1 MARHLKL
8 KYPCPFQ
15 PDLPKAFY
23 LKRAIIGEEP
33 YMRWIRDLL
42 AFFYN
47 VRKSFESLQSW
58 SKEIIAAGEPEEK
71 EYEMGEWAEKVS
83 RQETLYPIA
92 KNAETAIERLKY
104 AEHLLW
110 RCYSSALIH
119 CEIKHERKQKN
130 ALELIPV
137 LLEILGGG
145 NESSRGHDSAEFGE
159 GEEQ

>member
-1 MARHLKL
+1 MARNLKL

-47 VRKSFESLQSW
+47 SRKSFESLQSW
-58 SKEIIAAGEPEEK
+58 SKEIVEAGEPEEK
-71 EYEMGEWAEKVS
+71 EYKTGEWADKVS
-83 RQETLYPIA
+83 RQEVLYPIA
-92 KNAETAIERLKY
+92 KNAETAIERLTY

-145 NESSRGHDSAEFGE
+145 NESSREHDSAELGE
-159 GEEQ
+159 SKEQ

>member
-1 MARHLKL
+1 
-8 KYPCPFQ
+8 
-15 PDLPKAFY
+15 
-23 LKRAIIGEEP
+23 
-33 YMRWIRDLL
+33 MRWIRDLL

-47 VRKSFESLQSW
+47 SRKSFESLQSW
-58 SKEIIAAGEPEEK
+58 SKEIVEAGEPEEK
-71 EYEMGEWAEKVS
+71 EYKTGEWADKVS
-83 RQETLYPIA
+83 RQEVLYPIA

-145 NESSRGHDSAEFGE
+145 HESSCEQSSAELGE
-159 GEEQ
+159 SKEQ